1 MELNAIAAGSSTMR
15 AVADDDG
22 FTFAEV
28 PPLAVPGAARCIGP
42 PLYPIFGRPRS
53 PPPPPEPETVEG
65 ASRLPLWRF
74 RLLDQGQPPTQPA
87 DDGLDLDLDGEPAE
101 PTYLYCP
108 LCPALPVATA
118 AAPPAACLENGR
130 VVSPPV
136 APVGHRPEPQRRQGE
151 VRVLERGL
159 PLRLRAQ
166 GERRR
171 RPCRCPELLRERRR
185 QQQGRRSPEDVPP
198 LQAGPRRDLRQRHR
212 VPPELP
218 PVLRIRRGVSC
229 CACVSLHGFFLL
241 CRLSSVLATIIRVQV
256 QLKFVCC
263 VWLISLAACF

>member
-74 RLLDQGQPPTQPA
+74 LMLDQGQPPTQPA

-118 AAPPAACLENGR
+118 AASPARCRKSGSTGSSLLRWRQWSIGRSHSDGKERFVFLNAASPSGSEPKGRGGGGHDGALSYYANGGG
-130 VVSPPV
+130 SS
-136 APVGHRPEPQRRQGE
+136 
-151 VRVLERGL
+151 RG
-159 PLRLRAQ
+159 
-166 GERRR
+166 GGRRR
-171 RPCRCPELLRERRR
+171 TFLPYKQDLV
-185 QQQGRRSPEDVPP
+185 GIFANATAFRRSYHP
-198 LQAGPRRDLRQRHR
+198 
-212 VPPELP
+212 
-218 PVLRIRRGVSC
+218 
-229 CACVSLHGFFLL
+229 F
-241 CRLSSVLATIIRVQV
+241 
-256 QLKFVCC
+256 
-263 VWLISLAACF
+263 